1 MALLSSIKSWISP
14 QETREDSTDTCINP
28 EEAPSDLWDSSTPL
42 LDLTGC
48 GDWLTLG
55 DCFTGI
61 AVFGAAG
68 SGKTSSL
75 ATLAQLLML
84 VDCGFVWLCAKPD
97 EVRIARSIAASAGRQ
112 QDVIVIGEDVDGV
125 ITRHRFNPLQ
135 YEAGRPGQ
143 GTSSVT
149 TYLSECAKVLS
160 RKEGER
166 SGGEGDRFWN
176 DQFER
181 LLRYCIDTAKYSGR
195 TLSIDLLREIQLSA
209 PLGNHHLADEAWLG
223 SSTCWQCLKEAEE
236 RMNQGEIPNTDFLR
250 VLNFWI
256 KDYATLDVKPR
267 SSIDVMFA
275 VLVDAFTAEEPI
287 RYILSGD
294 STVTPDNVI
303 DKGKIVILSLPTNIY
318 HGAGRMA
325 QFCFKY
331 SFQRAMLARRK
342 SLDGSPMRPT
352 VLWVDEAHAFAHP
365 FDSQYFREVR
375 SNRGINVYLEQGIGG
390 YIQAMNFHSAAQ
402 VDDFLQ
408 NLSGAKFFFFN
419 HSVDTNNWAADVIGK
434 VLVNKGTDS
443 FSYSTGGMSISDST
457 TQEERH
463 QIISGQFG
471 LLKRGG
477 SKHNR
482 IVSGFVLRPEIYHA
496 TGTNVALCQFQ
507 QTDLTQ

>member
-1 MALLSSIKSWISP
+1 MSFIDNIKSLIKPAGKS
-14 QETREDSTDTCINP
+14 QDSDP
-28 EEAPSDLWDSSTPL
+28 VSDMEMPFEAWDSSNPL
-42 LDLTGC
+42 LDLTGY

-75 ATLAQLLML
+75 AMVAQLLML
-84 VDCGFVWLCAKPD
+84 LDAGFVWLCAKPD
-97 EVRIARSIAASAGRQ
+97 EVRIARNIAKSAGREA
-112 QDVIVIGEDVDGV
+112 DVIVVGEDVDGV

-135 YEAGRPGQ
+135 YEAGKPSQ
-143 GTSSVT
+143 GTSSVM
-149 TYLSECAKVLS
+149 TYLSDCARVLS

-166 SGGEGDRFWN
+166 SGGEGDRFWT

-209 PLGNHHLADEAWLG
+209 PLGNHHLTDEAFLAG
-223 SSTCWQCLKEAEE
+223 STCWQCIREAEE
-236 RMNQGEIPNTDFLR
+236 RMEAGAIPKTDFMR
-250 VLNFWI
+250 VLHFWI

-287 RYILSGD
+287 RYILSGN
-294 STVTPDNVI
+294 STVTPDDVI
-303 DKGKIVILSLPTNIY
+303 ENGKIVILSLPTNVY
-318 HGAGRMA
+318 HSAGRMA

-342 SLDGSPMRPT
+342 PEDGSLMRPT

-390 YIQAMNFHSAAQ
+390 YMQAMNFHSPDA

-408 NLSGAKFFFFN
+408 NLATKFFFQN
-419 HSVDTNNWAADVIGK
+419 NSPDTNRFAADAIGK
-434 VLVNKGTDS
+434 VLMDKNSDS
-443 FSYSTGGMSISDST
+443 FSYSLNGANIADST

-463 QIISGQFG
+463 QIITGQFG
-471 LLKRGG
+471 FLKRGG
-477 SKHNR
+477 SKNNL
-482 IVSGFVLRPEIYHA
+482 IVSGFVLRPEIYHS
-496 TGTNVALCQFQ
+496 TGTNIALCQFQ
-507 QTDLTQ
+507 QTRLTQ

>member
-1 MALLSSIKSWISP
+1 MALLSSIKSWISS
-14 QETREDSTDTCINP
+14 QKTVQDSTATCINP
-28 EEAPSDLWDSSTPL
+28 EAAPHVWESSTQL

-75 ATLAQLLML
+75 ATIAQLLIL
-84 VDCGFVWLCAKPD
+84 LDCGFVWLCAKPD
-97 EVRIARSIAASAGRQ
+97 EVRIARRIAASAGRDK
-112 QDVIVIGEDVDGV
+112 DVIVIGEDVDGV

-149 TYLSECAKVLS
+149 AYLSDCAKVLS

-223 SSTCWQCLKEAEE
+223 SSTCWQCLKAAEE
-236 RMNQGEIPNTDFLR
+236 RMNQGEIPNTDFMR

-275 VLVDAFTAEEPI
+275 VLVDAFTAEEPL
-287 RYILSGD
+287 RYILSGN
-294 STVTPDNVI
+294 STVTPDDVI

-342 SLDGSPMRPT
+342 PLDGSLMRPT

-390 YIQAMNFHSAAQ
+390 YMQAMNFHSPDQ

-408 NLSGAKFFFFN
+408 NLATKFFFQN
-419 HSVDTNNWAADVIGK
+419 NSPETNRFAAEAIGK
-434 VLVNKGTDS
+434 VLIDKGTDS
-443 FSYSTGGMSISDST
+443 FSYSTGGASISDST

-463 QIISGQFG
+463 QVISGQFG
-471 LLKRGG
+471 LLLRGG
-477 SKHNR
+477 AKNNCV
-482 IVSGFVLRPEIYHA
+482 VSGYVLRPEIFKS
-496 TGTNVALCQFQ
+496 TGTNVSLCLVR
-507 QTDLTQ
+507 QTTLTQ

>member
-14 QETREDSTDTCINP
+14 QKTVQDSTDTCITP
-28 EEAPSDLWDSSTPL
+28 EEVPSDLWDSSTQL

-75 ATLAQLLML
+75 ATIAQLLMI
-84 VDCGFVWLCAKPD
+84 VGCGVTWLCAKPD
-97 EVRIARSIAASAGRQ
+97 EVRIARRIAASAGRDK
-112 QDVIVIGEDVDGV
+112 DVIVIGEDVDGV

-236 RMNQGEIPNTDFLR
+236 RMNQGEIPNTDFMR
-250 VLNFWI
+250 VLNFWV

-294 STVTPDNVI
+294 STVTPDHVI

-342 SLDGSPMRPT
+342 FLDGSPMRPT

-419 HSVDTNNWAADVIGK
+419 HSVDTNSWAADVIGK
-434 VLVNKGTDS
+434 VLVDKGTDS
-443 FSYSTGGMSISDST
+443 FSYSVSGVNISDST

>member
-1 MALLSSIKSWISP
+1 MALLNSIKSWISP
-14 QETREDSTDTCINP
+14 QETIQDSTDTCINP
-28 EEAPSDLWDSSTPL
+28 EEAPHVWESSTQL

-75 ATLAQLLML
+75 ATIAQLLMIL
-84 VDCGFVWLCAKPD
+84 DCGFVWLCAKPD
-97 EVRIARSIAASAGRQ
+97 EVRVARRIAASAGRDK
-112 QDVIVIGEDVDGV
+112 DVIVIGEDVDGV

-135 YEAGRPGQ
+135 YEASRPGQ

-149 TYLSECAKVLS
+149 TYLSDSAKVLS
-160 RKEGER
+160 RKEGEH
-166 SGGEGDRFWN
+166 SGGEGDRFWT

-195 TLSIDLLREIQLSA
+195 TLSIELLRDIQLSA
-209 PLGNHHLADEAWLG
+209 PLGSHHLADEAWLG

-236 RMNQGEIPNTDFLR
+236 RMNQGELPKTDFMR
-250 VLNFWI
+250 VLNFWV

-287 RYILSGD
+287 RYILSGN
-294 STVTPDNVI
+294 STVTPDDVI

-318 HGAGRMA
+318 HGSGRMA
-325 QFCFKY
+325 QHLFRCSY
-331 SFQRAMLARRK
+331 MRAMLARK
-342 SLDGSPMRPT
+342 KPLDGSLMRPT

-390 YIQAMNFHSAAQ
+390 YMQAMNFHSPDQ
-402 VDDFLQ
+402 VDDYLQ
-408 NLSGAKFFFFN
+408 NLSLKLFFN
-419 HSVDTNNWAADVIGK
+419 NQSSATNSFAADAIGK
-434 VLVNKGTDS
+434 VLVDKGTDS
-443 FSYSTGGMSISDST
+443 FSYSVNGVNISDST

-477 SKHNR
+477 SKNGL
-482 IVSGFVLRPEIYHA
+482 IVSGFVLRPEKFHS

-507 QTDLTQ
+507 QTNLTQ

>member
-1 MALLSSIKSWISP
+1 MLFNRKKRVDNTSVS
-14 QETREDSTDTCINP
+14 RENVSHNA
-28 EEAPSDLWDSSTPL
+28 ELWDSSTEL
-42 LDLTGC
+42 LDLTGA

-75 ATLAQLLML
+75 ATIAQFLML
-84 VDCGFVWLCAKPD
+84 LKCGFVWLCAKPD
-97 EVRIARSIAASAGRQ
+97 EVRTACRIARSAGRER
-112 QDVIVIGEDVDGV
+112 DVIIVGEDESGT

-135 YEAGRPGQ
+135 YEANRAGQ
-143 GTSSVT
+143 GTGSVM
-149 TYLSECAKVLS
+149 TYLSDCARVLS
-160 RKEGER
+160 RKEGE
-166 SGGEGDRFWN
+166 STGGEGGRFWT

-195 TLSIDLLREIQLSA
+195 ILSIDLLRQIQLSA
-209 PLGNHHLADEAWLG
+209 PLGLHHLADDQWLAQ
-223 SSTCWQCLKEAEE
+223 STCWQCILEAEV
-236 RMNQGEIPNTDFLR
+236 RTVQGEVSEKDLLRIIDF
-250 VLNFWI
+250 WT
-256 KDYATLDVKPR
+256 KDYATLAEKTR
-267 SSIDVMFA
+267 SNIDVMFA

-287 RYILSGD
+287 RYILSGN
-294 STVTPDNVI
+294 STVTPDDVI
-303 DKGKIVILSLPTNIY
+303 DKGRIVILSLPTNIY

-342 SLDGSPMRPT
+342 LLDNSPLRPT

-390 YIQAMNFHSAAQ
+390 YMQAMNFHNTHQ

-408 NLSGAKFFFFN
+408 NLATKFFFQN
-419 HSVDTNNWAADVIGK
+419 NSPETNRFAADAIGK
-434 VLVNKGTDS
+434 FLMNSTSDS
-443 FSYSTGGMSISDST
+443 FSYSVQGSNIGNNTSE
-457 TQEERH
+457 QERH

-477 SKHNR
+477 SKHDL
-482 IVSGFVLRPEIYHA
+482 IVSGFVLRPEMYHA
-496 TGTNVALCQFQ
+496 TGTNVALCHFI
-507 QTDLTQ
+507 QTALTH

>member
-1 MALLSSIKSWISP
+1 MALLSSIKSWINP
-14 QETREDSTDTCINP
+14 QETTQDSTGTCINP
-28 EEAPSDLWDSSTPL
+28 EEAPHLWESSTQL

-75 ATLAQLLML
+75 ATIAQLLML
-84 VDCGFVWLCAKPD
+84 VGCGVTWLCAKPD
-97 EVRIARSIAASAGRQ
+97 EVRIARRIATSAGRDK
-112 QDVIVIGEDVDGV
+112 DVIVIGEDVDGV

-135 YEAGRPGQ
+135 YEASRPGQ

-149 TYLSECAKVLS
+149 TYLSDCAKILS

-195 TLSIDLLREIQLSA
+195 TLSIDLLRDIQLSA

-236 RMNQGEIPNTDFLR
+236 RMNQGEIPNTDFMR

-287 RYILSGD
+287 RYILSGN
-294 STVTPDNVI
+294 STITPDDVI
-303 DKGKIVILSLPTNIY
+303 EGKIVILSLPTNVY

-342 SLDGSPMRPT
+342 PLDGSLMRPT

-390 YIQAMNFHSAAQ
+390 YMQAMNFHSPDQ

-408 NLSGAKFFFFN
+408 NLATKFFFQN
-419 HSVDTNNWAADVIGK
+419 NSPETNRFAAEAIGK
-434 VLVNKGTDS
+434 VLVSKGTDS

-471 LLKRGG
+471 LLRRGG

-482 IVSGFVLRPEIYHA
+482 IVSGFVLRPETYHA
-496 TGTNVALCQFQ
+496 TGTNIALCQFQ

>member
-14 QETREDSTDTCINP
+14 QETTQNSTDTCVNP
-28 EEAPSDLWDSSTPL
+28 EETPHVWDSSTPL

-75 ATLAQLLML
+75 ATVAQLLML
-84 VDCGFVWLCAKPD
+84 LDCGFVWLCAKPD

-223 SSTCWQCLKEAEE
+223 SSTCWQCLKQAEE

-256 KDYATLDVKPR
+256 KDYATLDIKPR

-287 RYILSGD
+287 RYILSGN
-294 STVTPDNVI
+294 STVTPDDVI

-318 HGAGRMA
+318 HGAGRMC
-325 QFCFKY
+325 QHIFRFSY
-331 SFQRAMLARRK
+331 MRAMLARK
-342 SLDGSPMRPT
+342 KPLDGSLMRPT

-375 SNRGINVYLEQGIGG
+375 GNRGINVYLEQGIGG
-390 YIQAMNFHSAAQ
+390 YMQAMNFHSSGQ

-408 NLSGAKFFFFN
+408 NLATKFFFQN
-419 HSVDTNNWAADVIGK
+419 NSPETNRFAADAIGK

-443 FSYSTGGMSISDST
+443 FSYSMKGVNISDST